1 MFKGV
6 TPLTVL
12 LKLPPVPS
20 PGKKARLGMGLAT
33 LPTEKNLMKKTPGL
47 MFKGIYKQI
56 VTFMTSKRM

>member
-12 LKLPPVPS
+12 LKLPQVPS

-33 LPTEKNLMKKTPGL
+33 LSHRKEPYEKNTKVDVQGY
-47 MFKGIYKQI
+47 I
-56 VTFMTSKRM
+56 